1 MPVPSS
7 TAASS
12 HEAREEDLLTGDRM
26 AEEKNVI
33 QETDADGIRLARKL
47 LRTARYGAL
56 ASLEP
61 GTGAPFASR
70 VAVATEVGGDPIILV
85 SQLSEHTGFIL
96 ADSRCSLL
104 LGEPGSGDPLAHAR
118 ITLMCRAE
126 RLERGTPECD
136 EAGRRY
142 LNRHPKAKLYAGF
155 KDFSFFR
162 LRIERSS
169 LNGGFARAYRLTR
182 DDIVLSGPAV
192 AGIAAGEQSAI
203 EHMNAD
209 HATALD
215 LYARQFA
222 GARDTGWRAV
232 AVDPEG
238 IDLQRSDTTRR
249 AFFPAPVGDLAALR
263 RTLVEMAASED
274 VEGGRNAG

>member
-1 MPVPSS
+1 MV
-7 TAASS
+7 
-12 HEAREEDLLTGDRM
+12 EDRM
-26 AEEKNVI
+26 PEEKKII
-33 QETDADGIRLARKL
+33 QETDEDGIRLARTL

-61 GTGAPFASR
+61 ATGAPFASR
-70 VAVATEVGGDPIILV
+70 VAVATEVAGDPLILV

-96 ADSRCSLL
+96 ADPRCSLL
-104 LGEPGSGDPLAHAR
+104 VGEPGSGDPLAYAR

-162 LRIERSS
+162 LKIERSS
-169 LNGGFARAYRLTR
+169 LNGGFAKAYRLTR
-182 DDIVLSGPAV
+182 DDIVLSGPEV
-192 AGIAAGEQSAI
+192 ATIAAGEQSAI
-203 EHMNAD
+203 DHMNAD
-209 HATALD
+209 HAAALD
-215 LYARQFA
+215 FYARHYA

-232 AVDPEG
+232 AADPEG
-238 IDLQRSDTTRR
+238 IDIQRSDTTRR
-249 AFFPAPVGDLAALR
+249 VFFPAQVRDLSELR
-263 RTLVEMAASED
+263 RTLVEMTAAD
-274 VEGGRNAG
+274 VTAALRNAE